1 MEKKVDNMLYM
12 PSRPMM
18 MPAVW
23 LIVSMWRGR
32 NRRRKRLMTHA
43 RKVHQKRRRR
53 EPGDD
58 EYRADESAESRL
70 GHVRR
75 SRS

>member
-1 MEKKVDNMLYM
+1 MKKVDNMLYM

-43 RKVHQKRRRR
+43 RKVHQKAAPPKNPAMTNTERTN
-53 EPGDD
+53 PPNPVW
-58 EYRADESAESRL
+58 SC
-70 GHVRR
+70 RR